1 MNGTQPLTGRPVP
14 MKAARNNLCPC
25 GSGRKYKRCC
35 GAGQTAAPVA
45 SRNAAVLAPPAP
57 TSSPTPDGA
66 LTEAGWLASVAR
78 EFVRP
83 RPTELAIPPAAR
95 ADAGGAGAMPRQP
108 AGADAATVRSAQEKF
123 QRADQLLREG
133 KLASAIGTLQAGL
146 RLDPDNPLAHHD
158 LGVALLESG
167 KLPEA
172 IASLSRA
179 IELKP
184 DFPRALHNLGVAY
197 YRQGDDWG
205 AIAAFRRAIALAPQA
220 RLAAIAHSHLGEL
233 LVRVGDSK
241 AAIEHYQRAAA
252 IEPRTRMGRI
262 SLVWGPPDSGEI
274 RRSGESIAPIARGQ
288 LRGRRGPHGARRYL

>member
-14 MKAARNNLCPC
+14 MKAARNDLCPC

-108 AGADAATVRSAQEKF
+108 AGADAATVRSAKEKY
-123 QRADQLLREG
+123 QRGVRLLEEG
-133 KLASAIGTLQAGL
+133 KLASAIATLQAAL
-146 RLDPDNPLAHHD
+146 RLDPNDPLTHFE
-158 LGVALLESG
+158 LGVAFLQSG
-167 KLPEA
+167 ELPEA
-172 IASLSRA
+172 IASLCRA

-184 DFPRALHNLGVAY
+184 DFSRALHNLGTAY
-197 YRQGDDWG
+197 SRQGDDWG
-205 AIAAFRRAIALAPQA
+205 AIAAYRQAIALAPQA
-220 RLAAIAHSHLGEL
+220 RLVAMLTSAG
-233 LVRVGDSK
+233 RVALSSLGDSK

-262 SLVWGPPDSGEI
+262 SLRMGPPDSGEI
-274 RRSGESIAPIARGQ
+274 RRSGESIAPIARGR